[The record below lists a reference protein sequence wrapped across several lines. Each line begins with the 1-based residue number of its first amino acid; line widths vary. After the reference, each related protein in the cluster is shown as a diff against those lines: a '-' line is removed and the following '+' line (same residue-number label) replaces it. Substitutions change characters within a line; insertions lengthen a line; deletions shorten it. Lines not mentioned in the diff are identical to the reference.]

1 MASRE
6 STDYRRRIVESAATL
21 FSKGGYHGTSTRD
34 IAQLAKLNE
43 ATLFRHF
50 PRKHD
55 LYVAALESELQNVR
69 LRGDLLMELADAP
82 DAHVALART
91 FTLIRAMLAGR
102 GDLIRLLQFS
112 ALELEDE
119 FDPLLRKH
127 LRELIEVIAGYLQRW
142 VDNGQLQCSNC
153 KAVILTLIAIVL
165 SYQPL
170 SNLFSEG
177 LPPAA
182 IALDLHPD
190 VDDALPVEQ

>member
-6 STDYRRRIVESAATL
+6 TADYRRRIIESAVNL
-21 FSKGGYHGTSTRD
+21 FSKSGYHGASTRD
-34 IAQLAKLNE
+34 IAQLAQLNE

-69 LRGDLLMELADAP
+69 LRGDLLMEVANAP
-82 DAHVALART
+82 DAHAALART
-91 FTLIRAMLAGR
+91 FVLIKTMLAER
-102 GDLIRLLQFS
+102 TDLIRLLQFS
-112 ALELEDE
+112 ALELEKE

-127 LRELIEVIAGYLQRW
+127 IRELVEVIAGYLQRW
-142 VDNGQLQCSNC
+142 VDNGQLQCSNP

-177 LPPAA
+177 LPPTA
-182 IALDLHPD
+182 IALDLHSD
-190 VDDALPVEQ
+190 ISAILSEKQ